1 MTMEPKTAVKGDIE
15 TSLLRAVVGYRV
27 FGAGWLTVLAAITL
41 AGEVELERPAVVA
54 GMLGVAGAWTAFTVW
69 LSVRRP
75 DALRGVAYLASDVL
89 VAAATLAGGSLA
101 GAGGFAGGYP
111 LAAVFHGV
119 YATGSVGGSLA
130 AAALSAV
137 ASWQVLTSDTM
148 ELTAGS
154 GAVLVYGFAAAAAA
168 WAVGVI
174 RRGDARRAAAESALE
189 QERTDRVRA
198 EERARLAARIHDGVL
213 QTLALIQQN
222 REDPPRVAQL
232 ARRQERD
239 LREVLYG
246 RAVSGDGFRGS
257 LIAAAADVEE
267 LCEVRVDVVVVGD
280 RPWDDEVAAIVLAAR
295 EAMLNA
301 ARHSGASDVA
311 VYGEADQARLE
322 VFVRDRGEGFE
333 VAAVPE
339 SRRGLADSVR
349 GRLAAAGGAAEVR
362 SAPGEGTEVR
372 LVLGGGRS

>member
-1 MTMEPKTAVKGDIE
+1 M
-15 TSLLRAVVGYRV
+15 RAVVGYRM
-27 FGAGWLTVLAAITL
+27 FGAGWLTVLAVITL
-41 AGEVELERPAVVA
+41 AGDVELDRSAVVV
-54 GMLGVAGAWTAFTVW
+54 GMLVVAGAWTALTVW

-75 DALRGVAYLASDVL
+75 ETLRGVTYLASDVL
-89 VAAATLAGGSLA
+89 VATATLAGGSLA

-119 YATGSVGGSLA
+119 YAAGSVGGSAA

-137 ASWQVLTSDTM
+137 ALWQVLTSDAM

-174 RRGDARRAAAESALE
+174 RRGDARRAAAEAALE
-189 QERTDRVRA
+189 HERTDRVRA
-198 EERARLAARIHDGVL
+198 EERASLAAQIHDGVL

-246 RAVSGDGFRGS
+246 RAVSGEGFRGG
-257 LIAAAADVEE
+257 LIAAGADVEE
-267 LCEVRVDVVVVGD
+267 LYGVRVDVVVVGD
-280 RPWDDEVAAIVLAAR
+280 RRWDDDVATIVPAAR

-301 ARHSGASDVA
+301 AKHSGAADVA
-311 VYGEADQARLE
+311 VYGEADQTRLE
-322 VFVRDRGEGFE
+322 VFVRDRGSGFD

-362 SAPGEGTEVR
+362 SNPEKGTEVH
-372 LVLGGGRS
+372 LVLGAGEP